1 MREVSE
7 KEIKKRL
14 SFDNPWW
21 EEGEGIDAETIGWPR
36 RAYFEPFAKLVTDTR
51 VRRAVVLM
59 GPRRVGKTVMIQH
72 TVQRLLDG
80 GVPVG
85 NIFYVSID
93 NPLFTGLS
101 LEKLLNL
108 YQDIH
113 GHPRRSKGLFV
124 FFDEIQ
130 YRKEWEVHLKS
141 LVDSY
146 PGVRFVVSGS
156 AAAALKLKSR
166 ESGAGRF
173 TDFLLPPL
181 TFAEFLRFR
190 GKETTLFDT
199 DADPDGWRTTKD
211 IEQLNIEFLN
221 YINFG
226 GFPEPVVSAAVRGD
240 MKRFVGND
248 IIDKVL
254 LRDLP
259 SLFGIPD
266 SRELNQL
273 FSVLTYN
280 TGNEV
285 NLDGLSKASGVAKN
299 TLKKYLDYL
308 EAAFLIHRVQ
318 RVDRNARRFKR
329 ITSFKVYLTN
339 PSLRAALFGSV
350 KADDEAMGMLAETA
364 VVAQLVHTGI
374 IRLIHYA
381 RWRDGEVDI
390 VLVAADGGKPL
401 IATEIKWSDGIV
413 NAPDRIKSLTA
424 FATKNNVPWVG
435 VSTRSAYAQKTIN
448 GIKIKFRPT
457 AEFVYNLGRLLE
469 KYLRAGINPRTSIP
483 FSA

>member
-1 MREVSE
+1 MLEVSE

-21 EEGEGIDAETIGWPR
+21 DEGEGIDSETIGWPR
-36 RAYFEPFAKLVTDTR
+36 RAYFKPFAELVTDMR
-51 VRRAVVLM
+51 IRRAVVLM

-72 TVQRLLDG
+72 TVQHLLDEG
-80 GVPVG
+80 TPAH
-85 NIFYVSID
+85 NIFYVSIE

-113 GHPRRSKGLFV
+113 GHPQRSKGLFV

-146 PGVRFVVSGS
+146 PGIRFVVSGS

-190 GKETTLFDT
+190 KKEAALFDT
-199 DADPDGWRTTKD
+199 DTDEWRMTKD
-211 IEQLNIEFLN
+211 IGRLNTEFLN

-226 GFPEPVVSAAVRGD
+226 GFPEPIMSAAIRGD

-318 RVDRNARRFKR
+318 RVDQNARRFKR
-329 ITSFKVYLTN
+329 IASFKVYLTN
-339 PSLRAALFGSV
+339 PSLRAALFGPV
-350 KADDEAMGMLAETA
+350 EADDEAMGMLAETA

-374 IRLIHYA
+374 IDEIHYA

-390 VLVAADGGKPL
+390 VGVESDGGKPWL
-401 IATEIKWSDGIV
+401 VTEVKWSDSVV
-413 NAPDRIKSLTA
+413 NAPDRIKSLIT
-424 FATKNNVPWVG
+424 FATKNNLLEASVL
-435 VSTRSAYAQKTIN
+435 TRSIYEQKTIK
-448 GIKIKFRPT
+448 GIKIDFAPVSEY
-457 AEFVYNLGRLLE
+457 AYHLGRAPE
-469 KYLRAGINPRTSIP
+469 IALRDGFNPRTFKP
-483 FSA
+483 FRA

>member
-21 EEGEGIDAETIGWPR
+21 EEGEGIDSETIGWPR
-36 RAYFEPFAKLVTDTR
+36 RAYFEPFVALVKDMR

-72 TVQRLLDG
+72 TVQHLLDTG
-80 GVPVG
+80 TQAG

-199 DADPDGWRTTKD
+199 DTNEFGITKD
-211 IEQLNIEFLN
+211 IEQLNKEFLN

-350 KADDEAMGMLAETA
+350 GPDDEAMGMLAETA
-364 VVAQLVHTGI
+364 VVAQLVHTGLI
-374 IRLIHYA
+374 DDIHYA

-390 VLVAADGGKPL
+390 VAVGPDGGKPWL
-401 IATEIKWSDGIV
+401 TTEVKWSDSVV
-413 NAPDRIKSLTA
+413 NAPDRIKSLTT
-424 FATKNNVPWVG
+424 FATKNNVLEASVM
-435 VSTRSAYAQKTIN
+435 TRSVYGQKKIK
-448 GIKIKFRPT
+448 GIKISFAPVS
-457 AEFVYNLGRLLE
+457 VYAYHFGWLPE
-469 KYLRAGINPRTSIP
+469 KDLRAGVNPRTFRP
-483 FSA
+483 FRA